1 MYLYYNQTS
10 LTIRQL
16 TYRSEAVTE
25 IFALFLKDSIKVS
38 TTLKVECWSIEHASC
53 GMLNYVPYIDMHVQ
67 KLLSTKPQMLMN
79 GIIMII

>member
-38 TTLKVECWSIEHASC
+38 TTLKVEFWSIKHASC
-53 GMLNYVPYIDMHVQ
+53 GMLNYVPYIDMHV
-67 KLLSTKPQMLMN
+67 
-79 GIIMII
+79 